1 MSSLFPL
8 ENLGLHCSWGKSWIS
23 LHLPEEDLVPSFH
36 WRNPLE
42 TCPVIIREVCK
53 VCHCATHIFGE
64 PLSRYEPFVRMAVWW
79 RRGKERKGEK
89 GPYVTTRE
97 TFMPTDFMISFCNA
111 LFKIYLNTTILRQKI
126 ILIYNLP
133 FTSKSFVDNY
143 TSLISSSSY
152 ILHEKQNLQQQN
164 KTILRNSMKK
174 IISSTSLQQFDRIR

>member
-1 MSSLFPL
+1 
-8 ENLGLHCSWGKSWIS
+8 
-23 LHLPEEDLVPSFH
+23 
-36 WRNPLE
+36 
-42 TCPVIIREVCK
+42 
-53 VCHCATHIFGE
+53 
-64 PLSRYEPFVRMAVWW
+64 
-79 RRGKERKGEK
+79 
-89 GPYVTTRE
+89 
-97 TFMPTDFMISFCNA
+97 MPTDFMISFYNA

-174 IISSTSLQQFDRIR
+174 SFHQLLFNNSIEFDRKRNFENVLPT

>member
-1 MSSLFPL
+1 
-8 ENLGLHCSWGKSWIS
+8 
-23 LHLPEEDLVPSFH
+23 
-36 WRNPLE
+36 
-42 TCPVIIREVCK
+42 
-53 VCHCATHIFGE
+53 
-64 PLSRYEPFVRMAVWW
+64 
-79 RRGKERKGEK
+79 
-89 GPYVTTRE
+89 
-97 TFMPTDFMISFCNA
+97 MISFYNA

-174 IISSTSLQQFDRIR
+174 SFHQLLFNNSIEFDRKRNFENVLPT

>member
-1 MSSLFPL
+1 
-8 ENLGLHCSWGKSWIS
+8 
-23 LHLPEEDLVPSFH
+23 
-36 WRNPLE
+36 
-42 TCPVIIREVCK
+42 
-53 VCHCATHIFGE
+53 
-64 PLSRYEPFVRMAVWW
+64 
-79 RRGKERKGEK
+79 
-89 GPYVTTRE
+89 
-97 TFMPTDFMISFCNA
+97 MISFYNA

-174 IISSTSLQQFDRIR
+174 SFHQLLFNNSIEFDRKRNFENVLPK